1 VARGEAR
8 QERHTPE
15 IPRGHATTTLGSVTT
30 TQARARLGRS
40 VRVLVA
46 VTASLS
52 LFVGIATAVATV
64 RWVQLRRIGISDD
77 FHRADPSGSPT
88 PAPAGPCADQAC
100 NYLVLGSDSRTGL
113 SPDEYGT
120 NDDIGGTSRADTIM
134 LVHTDP
140 RLRKA
145 IVVSFPRD
153 LWVEIPGEGHD
164 RINTAFEGGVE
175 HGGPQL
181 TAQTVANL
189 TGLPIHHYL
198 YVDLNG
204 FRNIVDTLGGVDMCI
219 PAYNVNTPGWLPA
232 TAPDGRQTQVYVGD
246 IGRIADPNAGLN
258 IEPGCQRLD
267 GKQALAYVRA
277 RHLPCDHIPDFA
289 RIGRQ
294 QQFLR
299 AVVNQMLKP
308 SMVVKAPSYV
318 SPVLQGL
325 RRDAGFLPS
334 ELVYLVGQLR
344 GLSTGAVD
352 FRVVPS
358 VAAREGEKAVLK
370 MVPAATKIFEAIR
383 KGRPIGTIGTRLQS
397 TPPSEA
403 NTTVAV
409 IDARSGGKALQVE
422 DMLGDAGFDIS
433 PGIQGAEKEPADVGG
448 AAILFRPGGDAYAKV
463 VSSYLP
469 NLPLIE
475 SDVLRG
481 AHVAIVVPAS
491 YVPSPPDQ
499 GGAGGSE
506 AECPPSAG

>member
-1 VARGEAR
+1 MA
-8 QERHTPE
+8 ER
-15 IPRGHATTTLGSVTT
+15 ISGHGTL
-30 TQARARLGRS
+30 ARA
-40 VRVLVA
+40 LVG
-46 VTASLS
+46 VTASLA
-52 LFVGIATAVATV
+52 LLVGLVTTGLTV
-64 RWVQLRRIGISDD
+64 RWVQLRGIGVSED

-88 PAPAGPCADQAC
+88 PTSAGPCADQAC
-100 NYLVLGSDSRTGL
+100 NYLVLGSDSRAGL
-113 SPDEYGT
+113 SAAEYGT
-120 NDDIGGTSRADTIM
+120 NEDIGGTSRADTIM

-145 IVVSFPRD
+145 IVLSFPRD
-153 LWVEIPGEGHD
+153 LWVTIPGKGQD
-164 RINTAFEGGVE
+164 RINTAFEGGLE

-189 TGLPIHHYL
+189 TGLSIDHYL

-204 FRNIVDTLGGVDMCI
+204 FRNIVNTLGGVDMCI

-232 TAPDGRQTQVYVGD
+232 TAPDGEQTQVYVGD
-246 IGRIADPNAGLN
+246 VGHIADPNAGLN

-267 GKQALAYVRA
+267 GRQALAYVRA

-318 SPVLQGL
+318 APVLRGL

-358 VAAREGEKAVLK
+358 VAAWEEEKSVLK
-370 MVPAATKIFEAIR
+370 MVPTARTIFEAILD
-383 KGRPIGTIGTRLQS
+383 GRPIGDIGTRLQN

-409 IDARSGGKALQVE
+409 IDARSGGKAIRVQ
-422 DMLGDAGFDIS
+422 DTLGNAGFDIS
-433 PGIQGAEKEPADVGG
+433 PGILGPEEKPDDVRG
-448 AAILFRPGGDAYAKV
+448 AAILYRPGGEAYARV
-463 VSSYLP
+463 VGAYFPSLS
-469 NLPLIE
+469 LIE
-475 SDVLRG
+475 SETLRG

-491 YVPSPPDQ
+491 SVPAPPDE
-499 GGAGGSE
+499 GGPEEPTACPAAAG
-506 AECPPSAG
+506 